1 VRRAAL
7 ALLALALTGCETT
20 AEKSAKLERVAKQL
34 QASEAAK
41 NGPAKRG
48 LSITKQSKSVQ
59 VLAASVLHSP
69 EGNAVVLTLRNTSAR
84 SLSDIPIAITAYDA
98 RGAAIYTNSEPG
110 LNTALVSAP
119 VVRAHATMFWIDDQI
134 GTATTPASVRAKVGE
149 GTPTGAGAV
158 PRLTVEGARLSEA
171 TAGGGAVEGSV
182 VNHSP
187 LAQREVLVNALARR
201 GGKIL
206 AAGRAVLPQ
215 VAGAGAAMHFQ
226 LYLIGDPRGARLE
239 FSASPRISSG

>member
-1 VRRAAL
+1 VL

-20 AEKSAKLERVAKQL
+20 AEKSAKLERVAKQR
-34 QASEAAK
+34 QAVEIAK
-41 NGPAKRG
+41 NPPAKRG
-48 LSITKQSKSVQ
+48 LSITRPSTSIKVI
-59 VLAASVLHSP
+59 ATAVLHSP
-69 EGNAVVLTLRNTSAR
+69 EGNAVVLTLHNASVK
-84 SLSDIPIAITAYDA
+84 SSSDVPIAITAYDA
-98 RGAAIYTNSEPG
+98 RGMAVYTNSEPG
-110 LNTALVSAP
+110 LSTALVSAP

-149 GTPTGAGAV
+149 GTPTGAGAI
-158 PRLTVEGARLSEA
+158 PRLTVEGAHLSEV

-187 LAQREVLVNALARR
+187 LAQREVLVDALARR

-215 VAGAGAAMHFQ
+215 VAGAGAATHFQ
-226 LYLIGDPRGARLE
+226 LYLIGDPRGARLVL
-239 FSASPRISSG
+239 SASPTIASG